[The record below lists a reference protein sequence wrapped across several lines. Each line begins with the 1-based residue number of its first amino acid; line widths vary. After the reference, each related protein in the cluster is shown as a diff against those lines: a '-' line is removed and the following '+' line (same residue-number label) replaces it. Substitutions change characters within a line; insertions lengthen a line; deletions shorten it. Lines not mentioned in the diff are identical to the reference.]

1 MDADEALL
9 AAISLSLAV
18 ESNPTVHPDVKP
30 PTITSETKNN
40 EVEAEESK
48 TVSPLDETPK
58 KAKKEKKKCA
68 PYVALQLR
76 NLPAAFQEPQ
86 LRKFLSQFG
95 VPIAQCFV
103 LRTVERATSRGL
115 AYIRFAPQRR
125 RPRKAHGCC
134 SR

>member
-1 MDADEALL
+1 MKLLQQPPGSPAQHVMDADEALL

-58 KAKKEKKKCA
+58 KAKKEKKKKKKKKKKKNSYKDFMKSMLSPQKTSDQA
-68 PYVALQLR
+68 REAHRDKLQK
-76 NLPAAFQEPQ
+76 NLGGGAFE
-86 LRKFLSQFG
+86 K
-95 VPIAQCFV
+95 IDK
-103 LRTVERATSRGL
+103 
-115 AYIRFAPQRR
+115 I
-125 RPRKAHGCC
+125 
-134 SR
+134 